1 MKIFVKNT
9 FEYQMKVSVFMIK
22 GVNHQ
27 VVEVN
32 KPACEYFEKVLFF
45 VKPEYASLGST
56 KISEK
61 ANSIAVNTGSPPR
74 TRKRGRRRVYSAFSP
89 IIWATLGAI
98 TSAIV
103 IKCFGL

>member
-1 MKIFVKNT
+1 
-9 FEYQMKVSVFMIK
+9 MIK

-45 VKPEYASLGST
+45 VKPEYASLNSA

-61 ANSIAVNTGSPPR
+61 ANNIAVNTGSPPR
-74 TRKRGRRRVYSAFSP
+74 IKRRGRKRVYSAFSP
-89 IIWATLGAI
+89 IIWATMGAI
-98 TSAIV
+98 ASAVV